1 MSVDYEVYA
10 DGEALLGWLNCTV
23 ELDAVEPFNGN
34 AVLQSLARR
43 TQELLNAGGAEI
55 AHLKMT
61 LSPNEGLGDIAV
73 NNVVRNDFVPEL
85 SLELP
90 DAISGG
96 QLIINCRAEA
106 APETLLVAVQKAL
119 ADTGRHFPGLTMK
132 LEHSEH
138 FCPGKPQPTHRI
150 ANLRD

>member
-1 MSVDYEVYA
+1 
-10 DGEALLGWLNCTV
+10 
-23 ELDAVEPFNGN
+23 
-34 AVLQSLARR
+34 
-43 TQELLNAGGAEI
+43 LLNSNQAEV

-73 NNVVRNDFVPEL
+73 INLVRNDFVPEL

-90 DAISGG
+90 DAIHSG

-106 APETLLVAVQKAL
+106 APETLLTAVNLAL
-119 ADTGRHFPGLTMK
+119 AEVGAQFPGLTVK

-138 FCPGKPQPTHRI
+138 FRPGKPQPTHRI
-150 ANLRD
+150 VSVAD